1 MSFNAS
7 QGAGSALTKSGQS
20 AATFAASLGG
30 GLAIFGVYLVG
41 FWLLREKFSR
51 IYRPKT
57 FLVAEKDRVPPP
69 PKGFFRWISPVFST
83 PNNELISKCGLDAYF
98 FLRYL
103 RMLLKI
109 FIPSAILILPILIP
123 INSRGNNPDVKGL
136 DKYGWQNYDRAR
148 TDRFWAHLLLAVA
161 ILMWFCYNVY
171 DELRGY
177 IRVRQAYL
185 TSPQHRLR
193 ASATT
198 VLVTSIPRKWL
209 TCEALDGLYDV
220 FPGGIRNI
228 WINRNFDELN
238 DKVQLRDS
246 LAAKLEN
253 AETSL
258 IRNAKKKHN
267 EQLKKEAKA
276 SKKSRSK
283 KDKKRLDD
291 ETDAA
296 GVQMANQPGLSS
308 GNPHQPHTVDET
320 LDEVSDDEAE
330 QDKTHA
336 PVFGAISEFGHG
348 IAGFGR
354 KVVDDVANAPKFL
367 NDRVEGLY
375 KVHDFQA
382 DGPGGNRSSEVSKFH
397 DSGDTEPI
405 VGRRPNKLDISDFDG
420 SKEHGG
426 RVHLDPPT
434 PTTVRPSTSAS
445 KKVAHTDWTNGFL
458 EPAPKRGWR
467 IWKDSHG
474 VAMPSP
480 EPKSREEAE
489 LGVSVE
495 EEDHKRA
502 SSEEEKYP
510 PAYKKQYLNDEGF
523 EQEPRWKQY
532 LNPED
537 RDTMRLPLF
546 GFTWLPFMPSW
557 TFIGQKLDTIYYCRK
572 EIARLNLEIEQDQSE
587 PEKFPLMNSAFIQFN
602 SQVAAH
608 MACQSVSHHMPS
620 QMAPRIVEIAPGDVI
635 WDNMSMKWWERYLRV
650 ILVFAIVVGLVLA
663 WAVPVSFLTGLAN
676 LSQIQD
682 RWPNIFGFI
691 DDMPGW
697 FRSALQGLL
706 PPALTAALLALLPV
720 ILRLLASQQ
729 GVPTGMGVELSVQGF
744 YFAFIFVQLFLIV
757 TLARSIFST
766 LSRLAK
772 NPGDIFNELGRTVP
786 TSSNYFFSYMI
797 LQALSV
803 SSGALFQVGSLVVW
817 FLLRPIID
825 NTARQKF
832 NRQLNLPSV
841 QWGTFFPVYT
851 NFGCIG
857 LIFSVISPLIMIFNI
872 ITFSLFWI
880 AYRYNTLYVN
890 KFRFDTGGLLF
901 PKAVN
906 QLFTGIYVMEI
917 ALIGL
922 FLTVENEEKKNLV
935 CLPQAIIVAVLG
947 VLTVG
952 FHIMLN
958 FTFSPLFRYMPIT
971 LEDDAVA
978 RDEEFERAQS
988 KKWLLASDEQPEED
1002 IEDALER
1009 REQSERKHES
1019 EAEAIELEQISQRR
1033 RSRHLTTDS
1042 SQQPTTNDTPP
1053 HSTTWADRAR
1063 RRRTT
1068 LQANLQ
1074 KPTTGL
1080 FNLRAAKPTRH
1091 THDSRR
1097 TTDIETA
1104 GQPAIGD
1111 ALFGTF
1117 SDEIED
1123 LTPQERDMLVR
1134 RAFQH
1139 EALRARR
1146 PVIWIP
1152 RDDLGISDDEIR
1164 RTNAF
1169 SGKIWIS
1176 NEYTGLDSKARVIFR
1191 RAPPDFSEVDLIE
1204 L

>member
-30 GLAIFGVYLVG
+30 GLAIFGAYLIG

-57 FLVAEKDRVPPP
+57 FLVAEKDRVQPP

-123 INSRGNNPDVKGL
+123 INSRGNNSDVKGL

-148 TDRFWAHLLLAVA
+148 TDRFWAHLLLSVA
-161 ILMWFCYNVY
+161 ILMWFCYNV
-171 DELRGY
+171 
-177 IRVRQAYL
+177 L

-198 VLVTSIPRKWL
+198 VLVTAIPRKWL
-209 TCEALDGLYDV
+209 TYEALDGLYDV

-246 LAAKLEN
+246 LAGKLEN

-267 EQLKKEAKA
+267 DQVKKEAKA
-276 SKKSRSK
+276 SKKPRSQ

-296 GVQMANQPGLSS
+296 GVQMANHPGLSS

-320 LDEVSDDEAE
+320 LDEVSDDEME
-330 QDKTHA
+330 KPKPQPQHA

-354 KVVDDVANAPKFL
+354 KVVDDVANAPKYL

-375 KVHDFQA
+375 EVHDFQA
-382 DGPGGNRSSEVSKFH
+382 DGTAGNRSGTVSNFH
-397 DSGDTEPI
+397 DSGDMEPI
-405 VGRRPNKLDISDFDG
+405 VGRRPNKLDTSDFDG
-420 SKEHGG
+420 LKEQGSDA
-426 RVHLDPPT
+426 RVHVEPPT
-434 PTTVRPSTSAS
+434 PTTVRPPTSAS
-445 KKVAHTDWTNGFL
+445 KQIVHTDWTSGFL
-458 EPAPKRGWR
+458 EPAPKRGWK

-474 VAMPSP
+474 IAMPSP
-480 EPKSREEAE
+480 EPKSREQAE
-489 LGVSVE
+489 LRAGVG
-495 EEDHKRA
+495 EEDHKST
-502 SSEEEKYP
+502 SSEEKYP

-523 EQEPRWKQY
+523 EQKPRWKHY
-532 LNPED
+532 LNPAD

-557 TFIGQKLDTIYYCRK
+557 TFIGQKVDTIYYCRK

-650 ILVFAIVVGLVLA
+650 ILVVAIVVGLVLA
-663 WAVPVSFLTGLAN
+663 WAIPVSFLTSLAN
-676 LSQIQD
+676 LSDIRD

-691 DDMPGW
+691 DKIPTW
-697 FRSALQGLL
+697 LRSALQGLL
-706 PPALTAALLALLPV
+706 PPALTAALLAILPV

-757 TLARSIFST
+757 TLASSIFTT
-766 LSRLAK
+766 LSKLAK
-772 NPGDIFNELGRTVP
+772 NPGDIFNELGRTIP

-817 FLLRPIID
+817 FLLRPILD

-906 QLFTGIYVMEI
+906 QLFTGIYVMEM

-922 FLTVENEEKKNLV
+922 FLTVENEKKKNLV
-935 CLPQAIIVAVLG
+935 CLPQAVIVAVLL
-947 VLTVG
+947 VLTAG

-958 FTFSPLFRYMPIT
+958 YTFGPLFRYMPIT

-988 KKWLLASDEQPEED
+988 KKWLLANDEKPEED
-1002 IEDALER
+1002 IEEALER
-1009 REQSERKHES
+1009 REQSEQKHDA
-1019 EAEAIELEQISQRR
+1019 EAEAIELEEISKRR
-1033 RSRHLTTDS
+1033 RSKHLTTDS
-1042 SQQPTTNDTPP
+1042 SHQPSTNDTPP
-1053 HSTTWADRAR
+1053 PQSTTWADRAR

-1068 LQANLQ
+1068 IQANLQ
-1074 KPTTGL
+1074 KPTTD
-1080 FNLRAAKPTRH
+1080 FFHLRGAKHGAKHTRH
-1091 THDSRR
+1091 IHDSRR

-1123 LTPQERDMLVR
+1123 LTPEERDMLVR

-1139 EALRARR
+1139 EALRSRR

-1169 SGKIWIS
+1169 SEKIWIS

>member
-1 MSFNAS
+1 MAFNAS
-7 QGAGSALTKSGQS
+7 QGAGTALTKSGQS
-20 AATFAASLGG
+20 VSTFAASLGG
-30 GLAIFGVYLVG
+30 GLAIFGGYMVG

-69 PKGFFRWISPVFST
+69 PKGFFRWIAPVFST

-109 FIPSAILILPILIP
+109 FVPSAMFILPILIP
-123 INSRGNNPDVKGL
+123 INSRGSNADVKGL
-136 DKYGWQNYDRAR
+136 DRYGWQNYERAH

-161 ILMWFCYNVY
+161 VLMWFCYNVY

-177 IRVRQAYL
+177 IR
-185 TSPQHRLR
+185 HRLR

-198 VLVTSIPRKWL
+198 VLVTAIPRKWL
-209 TCEALDGLYDV
+209 TYEALDGLYDV

-238 DKVQLRDS
+238 DKVQLRDT
-246 LAAKLEN
+246 LASKLEG

-258 IRNAKKKHN
+258 IRNAKKKHI

-276 SKKSRSK
+276 SKKSRSR
-283 KDKKRLDD
+283 KDQKRLDD
-291 ETDAA
+291 ESDAA
-296 GVQMANQPGLSS
+296 GLQMANSPGMSA
-308 GNPHQPHTVDET
+308 GNPHQAHTVEET
-320 LDEVSDDEAE
+320 LDEASDDDTE
-330 QDKTHA
+330 KPKPHV

-348 IAGFGR
+348 ITGFGR
-354 KVVDDVANAPKFL
+354 KMVDDVVNAPRYL
-367 NDRVEGLY
+367 NDRVESLY
-375 KVHDFQA
+375 EAHDFQA
-382 DGPGGNRSSEVSKFH
+382 DGAANDSS
-397 DSGDTEPI
+397 DLEPM
-405 VGRRPNKLDISDFDG
+405 VGRKPHDVKPSDLDG
-420 SKEHGG
+420 SKEHDG
-426 RVHLDPPT
+426 RVHVEPPT
-434 PTTVRPSTSAS
+434 PTTFRPSTSAS
-445 KKVAHTDWTNGFL
+445 KKKEHGDWTTGFL
-458 EPAPKRGWR
+458 EPAPKRGWKF
-467 IWKDSHG
+467 WKDSHG

-480 EPKSREEAE
+480 EPKSREHAE
-489 LGVSVE
+489 LRVSVE
-495 EEDHKRA
+495 DDDPKNV
-502 SSEEEKYP
+502 SLEEKYP
-510 PAYKKQYLNDEGF
+510 LAYKKQYLNDEGF
-523 EQEPRWKQY
+523 EQEPMWKQY
-532 LNPED
+532 LKPED

-546 GFTWLPFMPSW
+546 GLTWLPFMPSW
-557 TFIGQKLDTIYYCRK
+557 TFLGKKVDTIYYCRK

-620 QMAPRIVEIAPGDVI
+620 HMAPRLVEIAPGDVI
-635 WDNMSMKWWERYLRV
+635 WDNMSMKWWERYLRM
-650 ILVFAIVVGLVLA
+650 ILVVAIVAGLVLA
-663 WAVPVSFLTGLAN
+663 WAVPVSFLTSLAN
-676 LSQIQD
+676 LSDIRD
-682 RWPNIFGFI
+682 RWPHIFGFI
-691 DDMPGW
+691 DDIPAW
-697 FRSALQGLL
+697 LRSALQGIL

-720 ILRLLASQQ
+720 ILRLLATQQ

-757 TLARSIFST
+757 TLASSIFTT
-766 LSRLAK
+766 LGKLAK
-772 NPGDIFNELGRTVP
+772 NPGDIFNELGRTIP

-817 FLLRPIID
+817 FLLRPILD

-922 FLTVENEEKKNLV
+922 FLTVENEQKKNLV
-935 CLPQAIIVAVLG
+935 CLPQAIIVAVLLA
-947 VLTVG
+947 LTAG

-958 FTFSPLFRYMPIT
+958 YTFSPLFRYMPIT

-978 RDEEFERAQS
+978 RDEQFERAQS
-988 KKWLLASDEQPEED
+988 KKWLLGNDAQPDED
-1002 IEDALER
+1002 IEEALER
-1009 REQSERKHES
+1009 REQTEQKQEAES
-1019 EAEAIELEQISQRR
+1019 EAIELEEISKRR
-1033 RSRHLTTDS
+1033 RSQHLTTDS
-1042 SQQPTTNDTPP
+1042 SQQPSTDNSPP

-1068 LQANLQ
+1068 LQTNLQ
-1074 KPTTGL
+1074 KPTTDF
-1080 FNLRAAKPTRH
+1080 FNLRSAKHAKHTRH

-1123 LTPQERDMLVR
+1123 LTPEERDMLVR

-1139 EALRARR
+1139 EALRSRR

-1164 RTNAF
+1164 RTKAF
-1169 SGKIWIS
+1169 SEMIWVS
-1176 NEYTGLDSKARVIFR
+1176 NEYTGLDCRARVVFR